1 LREYRARLIN
11 KTATINDFPEKLR
24 TKTLDNT
31 WHDSASAVIN
41 NWIGCVYQVTNEN
54 IRKPFMQTIDPN
66 NPLNL
71 EK

>member
-1 LREYRARLIN
+1 MQMSSSQLSGPSYRYE
-11 KTATINDFPEKLR
+11 PY
-24 TKTLDNT
+24 
-31 WHDSASAVIN
+31 DSASAVIN

>member
-1 LREYRARLIN
+1 MLIN
-11 KTATINDFPEKLR
+11 KTATIKEFPEEILA
-24 TKTLDNT
+24 KTLDNT
-31 WHDSASAVIN
+31 WHDSASAIIN

-54 IRKPFMQTIDPN
+54 IRKPFMKTIDPN